1 MQNNRYNHMGIH
13 FVIRRADESDVPE
26 IMTIMNEAK
35 NDMAHPEW
43 FVADDENYMREHL
56 QGKGYVIVAESPI
69 GGIAGFFVVKYPE
82 DEENLGTYLEFD
94 REQLAHV
101 AVMDSAV
108 VGSVYRGNGLQEQM
122 LEAAESLLD
131 KEKYY
136 YLMCTIHPDNEF
148 SRNNM
153 ESHGYKVK
161 KIALCYG
168 GLPRCILLKNLRKC

>member
-1 MQNNRYNHMGIH
+1 MSLRNRQERDMSKTPAEKKKYY
-13 FVIRRADESDVPE
+13 VVRERAVPE
-26 IMTIMNEAK
+26 VLLKVVEAK
-35 NDMAHPEW
+35 K
-43 FVADDENYMREHL
+43 L
-56 QGKGYVIVAESPI
+56 
-69 GGIAGFFVVKYPE
+69 
-82 DEENLGTYLEFD
+82 L
-94 REQLAHV
+94 
-101 AVMDSAV
+101 
-108 VGSVYRGNGLQEQM
+108 EQM

>member
-1 MQNNRYNHMGIH
+1 MGIH
-13 FVIRRADESDVPE
+13 FKIRRAGEADVPE
-26 IMTIMNEAK
+26 IMTIMDEARF
-35 NDMAHPEW
+35 DTAHPDW
-43 FVADDENYMREHL
+43 FVADDEEYIREHL
-56 QGKGYVIVAESPI
+56 QNRGYVIVAESPT

-94 REQLAHV
+94 QEQLSHV

-108 VGSVYRGNGLQEQM
+108 VGSAYRGNGLQEQM
-122 LEAAESLLD
+122 LEKAERLLD
-131 KEKYY
+131 TEKYY

-153 ESHGYKVK
+153 ESHGYQVK

-168 GLPRCILLKNLRKC
+168 GLPRCILLKNLRKY

>member
-1 MQNNRYNHMGIH
+1 M
-13 FVIRRADESDVPE
+13 
-26 IMTIMNEAK
+26 
-35 NDMAHPEW
+35 
-43 FVADDENYMREHL
+43 
-56 QGKGYVIVAESPI
+56 
-69 GGIAGFFVVKYPE
+69 
-82 DEENLGTYLEFD
+82 
-94 REQLAHV
+94 
-101 AVMDSAV
+101 
-108 VGSVYRGNGLQEQM
+108 QEQM